1 MLPPLLAMAVNTA
14 DHEVYLVTAEF
25 DEQPPAQGQ
34 TRSRRT
40 MKPGS
45 FTLLVVGEK

>member
-1 MLPPLLAMAVNTA
+1 MALNTV
-14 DHEVYLVTAEF
+14 DHQVYLVTAEF
-25 DEQPPAQGQ
+25 DEQPPAAGQG
-34 TRSRRT
+34 RPRRT